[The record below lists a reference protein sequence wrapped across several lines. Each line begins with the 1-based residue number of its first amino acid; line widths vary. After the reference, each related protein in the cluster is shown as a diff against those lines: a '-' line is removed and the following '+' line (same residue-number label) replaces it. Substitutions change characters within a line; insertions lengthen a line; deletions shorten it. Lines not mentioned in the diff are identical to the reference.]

1 VHRINSKMEAECRR
15 CLYAWSPAAL
25 PCIISSCPRSTSVPS
40 KDGVE
45 HQQLLLNDRIAAT
58 IQKCLGSPSRTVP
71 YRAAVSGW
79 VSPLSLS
86 VHSWVEAGPAGGLKG
101 LGVLSGRTPELK
113 GMGDGDVVSAKEMVC
128 DHVEGAPGMTL
139 QQAVEPLISQQVAI
153 NQEVAGGGGGGGKGE
168 DAVLSWR
175 NEDGYTPILS
185 EGDGGKGIASKE
197 RSSIKGDEE
206 PLTKEI
212 GESSRERKQQQQR
225 QQKRVL
231 GRDQNDVR
239 GGDLVPIMAPGARTG
254 GDLEAGVAKGKM
266 QALRSAE
273 SALVRTLKEKE
284 HLLDS
289 IRV

>member
-1 VHRINSKMEAECRR
+1 MHRINSKKEAECKR
-15 CLYAWSPAAL
+15 CLRAWSPAAL
-25 PCIISSCPRSTSVPS
+25 PCIISSCPPSPSVPS

-58 IQKCLGSPSRTVP
+58 IQKCLGSQSRTVP
-71 YRAAVSGW
+71 YRAAVAGW

-86 VHSWVEAGPAGGLKG
+86 VHSWVEAGPADGLKG

-113 GMGDGDVVSAKEMVC
+113 GMGGGDVVSAKDMMC
-128 DHVEGAPGMTL
+128 DHVEGTPGMTL
-139 QQAVEPLISQQVAI
+139 QMAVEPLISQQVAI
-153 NQEVAGGGGGGGKGE
+153 NQEVASGGGGGGKGE

-175 NEDGYTPILS
+175 SEDGYTPILH
-185 EGDGGKGIASKE
+185 EGEGGKRGASTE
-197 RSSIKGDEE
+197 IRSIKGDEE
-206 PLTKEI
+206 RLGKENRE
-212 GESSRERKQQQQR
+212 GSWERKQQWQHQE
-225 QQKRVL
+225 KRVV
-231 GRDQNDVR
+231 GREHRDVQ
-239 GGDLVPIMAPGARTG
+239 GGDLVPKMAPGARTG
-254 GDLEAGVAKGKM
+254 RNSESSAAKGKV